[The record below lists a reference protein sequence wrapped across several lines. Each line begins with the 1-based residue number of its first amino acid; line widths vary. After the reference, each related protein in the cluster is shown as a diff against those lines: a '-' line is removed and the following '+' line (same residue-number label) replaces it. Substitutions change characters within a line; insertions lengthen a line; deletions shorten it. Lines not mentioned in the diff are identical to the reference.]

1 MDVLGYTA
9 AIFATGSFIPQ
20 VWKTWRTRSAED
32 ISFLML
38 FLHITG
44 MVLWGTYG
52 FLMGAAPIV
61 VANAIAIVL
70 DFVLIGL
77 KMRAPGERAVSPPQS
92 SKV

>member
-1 MDVLGYTA
+1 MDALGYTA

-20 VWKTWRTRSAED
+20 VVKTWRTRSAED

-52 FLMGAAPIV
+52 FLLGAAPIV
-61 VANAIAIVL
+61 VANVIAILLDVALIVL
-70 DFVLIGL
+70 KWRGPVENVDRSNV
-77 KMRAPGERAVSPPQS
+77 
-92 SKV
+92 

>member
-1 MDVLGYTA
+1 MDALGYLA

-20 VWKTWRTRSAED
+20 VVKTWRTRSAED

-52 FLMGAAPIV
+52 FLLGAAPIV
-61 VANAIAIVL
+61 VANVIAILLDVALIVL
-70 DFVLIGL
+70 KL
-77 KMRAPGERAVSPPQS
+77 RAPDGSVQS

>member
-1 MDVLGYTA
+1 VDALGYLA

-20 VWKTWRTRSAED
+20 VVKTWRTRSAED

-52 FLMGAAPIV
+52 FLLGAAPIV
-61 VANAIAIVL
+61 VANVIAILLDVALIVL
-70 DFVLIGL
+70 KL
-77 KMRAPGERAVSPPQS
+77 RAPDGSVQS

>member
-9 AIFATGSFIPQ
+9 AVFATGSFIPQ
-20 VWKTWRTRSAED
+20 VWKSWRTRSAED

-52 FLMGAAPIV
+52 FLLGAAPIV
-61 VANAIAIVL
+61 VANGVAILL
-70 DFVLIGL
+70 DVVLIVL
-77 KMRAPGERAVSPPQS
+77 KMRAPAPS
-92 SKV
+92 

>member
-1 MDVLGYTA
+1 MDALGYLA

-20 VWKTWRTRSAED
+20 VVKTWRTRSAED

-52 FLMGAAPIV
+52 FLLGAAPIV
-61 VANAIAIVL
+61 VANAIAILLDVALIVL
-70 DFVLIGL
+70 
-77 KMRAPGERAVSPPQS
+77 KWRASNDNVRS
-92 SKV
+92 SNV

>member
-1 MDVLGYTA
+1 MDALGYLA

-20 VWKTWRTRSAED
+20 VVKTWRTRSAED

-52 FLMGAAPIV
+52 FLLGAAPIV
-61 VANAIAIVL
+61 VANAIAILLDVALIVL
-70 DFVLIGL
+70 KLRGPSANQNV
-77 KMRAPGERAVSPPQS
+77 
-92 SKV
+92 

>member
-9 AIFATGSFIPQ
+9 AIFATGSFVPQ

-52 FLMGAAPIV
+52 FLLGAAPIV
-61 VANAIAIVL
+61 VANAVAVLLDVVLIVL
-70 DFVLIGL
+70 KLRT
-77 KMRAPGERAVSPPQS
+77 RADHAIRRPQG
-92 SKV
+92 

>member
-9 AIFATGSFIPQ
+9 AIFATGAFVPQ

-52 FLMGAAPIV
+52 FMLGAAPIV
-61 VANAIAIVL
+61 VANAVAVLLDVVLIVL
-70 DFVLIGL
+70 KLRT
-77 KMRAPGERAVSPPQS
+77 RADDAIRRPQS
-92 SKV
+92 

>member
-52 FLMGAAPIV
+52 FLLGAAPIV
-61 VANAIAIVL
+61 VANAVAILLDVVLIVL
-70 DFVLIGL
+70 KLRP
-77 KMRAPGERAVSPPQS
+77 RADNAIRRPQG
-92 SKV
+92 

>member
-1 MDVLGYTA
+1 MDALGYLA

-20 VWKTWRTRSAED
+20 VVKTWRTRSAED
-32 ISFLML
+32 ISFLLL

-52 FLMGAAPIV
+52 FLLGAAPIV
-61 VANAIAIVL
+61 VANAIAILLDVALIVL
-70 DFVLIGL
+70 
-77 KMRAPGERAVSPPQS
+77 KWRASNDNVRS

>member
-1 MDVLGYTA
+1 MDALGYLA

-20 VWKTWRTRSAED
+20 VVKTWRTRSAED

-52 FLMGAAPIV
+52 FLLGAAPIV
-61 VANAIAIVL
+61 VANAIAILLDVALIVL
-70 DFVLIGL
+70 
-77 KMRAPGERAVSPPQS
+77 KWRASNDNVRS

>member
-1 MDVLGYTA
+1 MDALGYLA

-20 VWKTWRTRSAED
+20 VVKTWRSRSAED

-52 FLMGAAPIV
+52 FLLGAAPIV
-61 VANAIAIVL
+61 VANVIAILLDVALIVL
-70 DFVLIGL
+70 KWRGASANQNV
-77 KMRAPGERAVSPPQS
+77 
-92 SKV
+92 